1 MPSLASHFY
10 RFMMKRTGVFGA
22 PNGSIPELRGRID
35 KAIRL
40 AKPPRETKIVP
51 VDARGV
57 PAEWEI
63 PTGVPGDRAI
73 LYIHGGA
80 WVICSPATPRN
91 MVSQLAREAGMR
103 VLSIDYRL
111 APEHPFP
118 AALEDCLTAYRWLLG
133 QGVPASRIAI
143 AGDSAGGNLTLATL
157 LALRDAGDPLP
168 AAAVCLSPATD
179 LSGTGESYRSRRP
192 VDVLL
197 GTKTKGVGSLNVVEK
212 YAAGH
217 DVHEPYLSPLYGDL
231 HGLPPILVH
240 VGDHEILLDDSV
252 RFVERACAAGVDAK
266 VVVWPKMWHVFQ
278 MHAPVMPES
287 KESLRQLGEFIRAH
301 IH

>member
-10 RFMMKRTGVFGA
+10 RFMMRRAGVFQS

-35 KAIRL
+35 RAIRL
-40 AKPPRETKIVP
+40 AKPPRETKILP
-51 VDARGV
+51 VDAGGV

-63 PTGVPGDRAI
+63 PTGVPDDRVI

-80 WVICSPATPRN
+80 WIICSPATHRN
-91 MVSQLAREAGMR
+91 MVSQLARDAGMK

-111 APEHPFP
+111 APEYPFP
-118 AALEDCLTAYRWLLG
+118 AALEDCLTAYRWLVG
-133 QGVPASRIAI
+133 QGFPASHIAI

-179 LSGTGESYRSRRP
+179 LANTGESQRTRRS

-197 GTKTKGVGSLNVVEK
+197 GSTTRGVGSLKVIEK
-212 YAAGH
+212 YAADH
-217 DVHEPYLSPLYGDL
+217 NVREPYLSPLYGDL
-231 HGLPPILVH
+231 HSLPPILIH

-266 VVVWPKMWHVFQ
+266 IVVWPKMWHVFQ

-287 KESLRQLGEFIRAH
+287 KESLRQLGAFIRLH
-301 IH
+301 LV